1 MECLIEEI
9 DFGYSEEELKT
20 INKNK
25 LEKEI
30 IKENIWKKSI
40 SRTKE
45 NKLKFKELMKDLYR
59 YDFCH
64 PTLNIIY
71 NFYLYAE
78 RFENQKRKK
87 RNRKGLINKNKF
99 NLKYLLK

>member
-1 MECLIEEI
+1 
-9 DFGYSEEELKT
+9 
-20 INKNK
+20 
-25 LEKEI
+25 
-30 IKENIWKKSI
+30 
-40 SRTKE
+40 
-45 NKLKFKELMKDLYR
+45 MKDLFK